1 MTIDLSFD
9 PKKIARSL
17 AWTAAGFSSAYAV
30 SRVLVFRFGFAP
42 DRRLP
47 ARTRSLFLV
56 SGAIYVAGALG
67 CEMIGGLVEQRFG
80 RRGPEFAL
88 EVLVEES
95 LEMGGSILF
104 IYAVAAYLR
113 DELSG
118 LAVRLRFG
126 P

>member
-1 MTIDLSFD
+1 MIPYGAL
-9 PKKIARSL
+9 
-17 AWTAAGFSSAYAV
+17 TAVVGV
-30 SRVLVFRFGFAP
+30 SCLGLL
-42 DRRLP
+42 RRLP